1 MSSPFD
7 IRVPVSRLR
16 VEDDTDLSSLIPGF
30 MVYLKDRY
38 VELLIANL
46 KHRKR
51 VGRQESEYRKKLSSY
66 LLENGISSIPTVT
79 GGLLTTNLQIRRGRS
94 YYYIEL
100 DKRAMI
106 APKFSLEKYLRLLE
120 FGRRGL
126 SPRAVFLPTKRNIE
140 ACIPTIWYEYYD
152 KIGGMDRDRYRDLRQ
167 SSLRISE
174 GRLRSRSVRAYEHRN
189 KADIKGRRGLS

>member
-7 IRVPVSRLR
+7 IRVPVSRLH
-16 VEDDTDLSSLIPGF
+16 VEDKTDLSSLIPGF
-30 MVYLKDRY
+30 MVYLKDKY
-38 VELLIANL
+38 VSLLITNL

-51 VGRQESEYRKKLSSY
+51 VGRQESEYLKRLSDY
-66 LLENGISSIPTVT
+66 LKEKGISKIPTIT
-79 GGLLTTNLQIRRGRS
+79 EGLLTTNLQIRRGKS

-106 APKFSLEKYLRLLE
+106 APRFSLEKYLRLLE

-126 SPRAVFLPTKRNIE
+126 SPRAVFLPTKRNVE

-167 SSLRISE
+167 SGLRISE
-174 GRLRSRSVRAYEHRN
+174 GRLRSRSVRSYEHRD

>member
-30 MVYLKDRY
+30 MVYLKDKY

-51 VGRQESEYRKKLSSY
+51 VGRQEYEYRKRLSSY
-66 LLENGISSIPTVT
+66 LLENEISRIPPVT
-79 GGLLTTNLQIRRGRS
+79 EGLLMTSLQIRRGRS

-174 GRLRSRSVRAYEHRN
+174 GRLRSRSVRSYEHRN
-189 KADIKGRRGLS
+189 KTDLKGHG

>member
-30 MVYLKDRY
+30 MVYLKDKY

-51 VGRQESEYRKKLSSY
+51 VGRREYEYRKRLSSY
-66 LLENGISSIPTVT
+66 LLENGISRIPTVT
-79 GGLLTTNLQIRRGRS
+79 GDLLTTSLQIRKGRL

-174 GRLRSRSVRAYEHRN
+174 GRLRSRSVRSYKHRN
-189 KADIKGRRGLS
+189 KTDLKGHG

>member
-79 GGLLTTNLQIRRGRS
+79 KDLLMISLQIRKGKA

-126 SPRAVFLPTKRNIE
+126 SPRAVFLPTKRNVE

-152 KIGGMDRDRYRDLRQ
+152 EIGGMDRDRYRDLRQ
-167 SSLRISE
+167 SGLRISE

-189 KADIKGRRGLS
+189 KADIKGRR